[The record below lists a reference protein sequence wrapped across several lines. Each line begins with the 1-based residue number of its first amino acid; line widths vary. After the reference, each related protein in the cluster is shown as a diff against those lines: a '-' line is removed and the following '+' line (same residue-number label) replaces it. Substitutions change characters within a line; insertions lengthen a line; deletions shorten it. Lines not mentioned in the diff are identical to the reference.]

1 MTVEDLTM
9 VAPYPGLQPRAKL
22 PSGVAA
28 YTERLSTALAGQG
41 VAVKVIAPEVEGEP
55 ERARVDG
62 VTVERSFRR
71 GAKALPAA
79 ATAARRT
86 GAPIVHLQFETFLY
100 GGPSSVPW
108 MAPALANLRSGG
120 QLPVVTMHQVVDPS
134 QVDKEFTEVHRV
146 RVPTP
151 VARWGLSA
159 LQRMVRKLSVSTVVH
174 EPSFEELLP
183 GSVVVPHG
191 VDMVDPLPPAAATEI
206 KRSLGLRPDRLTA
219 LCFGF
224 LSPYKGLELA
234 LEAASIA
241 GAAVELVVAG
251 GTHPRLAGRDSYADD
266 LRRRFGDVARF
277 VGYVPEH
284 EVATW
289 FGAADVLLLPY
300 PRPFATSGPFAHALG
315 FGTPV
320 LCSESLAHCIGAP
333 DALIAP
339 SDPPAFARRLTELAA
354 DPGQLQALAVATRAL
369 AWGRT
374 WDDVARRH
382 ILLYEE
388 VIDAHRTAGRRVRTG
403 KPGG

>member
-1 MTVEDLTM
+1 MTVDDLTM
-9 VAPYPGLQPRAKL
+9 VAPYPGLQRRAKL

-28 YTERLSTALAGQG
+28 YTERLTSALAGQG
-41 VAVKVIAPEVEGEP
+41 VSVKVIAPEVEGEP
-55 ERARVDG
+55 DRARVDG

-71 GAKALPAA
+71 GANALPAA

-86 GAPIVHLQFETFLY
+86 GAPVVHLQFETFLY
-100 GGPSSVPW
+100 GGPSSVPGV
-108 MAPALANLRSGG
+108 APALANLRSGG
-120 QLPVVTMHQVVDPS
+120 QLPVVTMHQVVDPG

-146 RVPTP
+146 KVPAP

-159 LQRMVRKLSVSTVVH
+159 LQWMVRMLSVSTVVH
-174 EPSFEELLP
+174 EPSFEDLVP

-191 VDMVDPLPPAAATEI
+191 VDVADPLSPAASNEM
-206 KRSLGLRPDRLTA
+206 KVSLGLHPDRLTA

-241 GAAVELVVAG
+241 GDAVELVVAG
-251 GTHPRLAGRDSYADD
+251 GSHPRLAGRDPYADD
-266 LRRRFGDVARF
+266 LRRRFGTVARF
-277 VGYVPEH
+277 VGYVPDP
-284 EVATW
+284 EVAAW

-320 LCSESLAHCIGAP
+320 LCSEPLARCIGAP
-333 DALIAP
+333 EAMVSP
-339 SDPPAFARRLTELAA
+339 TDPPGFARRLGELAA
-354 DPGQLQALAVATRAL
+354 DPDQLRALAVATRAL
-369 AWGRT
+369 ARGRT

-388 VIDAHRTAGRRVRTG
+388 VIDAHRTVGRRVRPG
-403 KPGG
+403 QPGG